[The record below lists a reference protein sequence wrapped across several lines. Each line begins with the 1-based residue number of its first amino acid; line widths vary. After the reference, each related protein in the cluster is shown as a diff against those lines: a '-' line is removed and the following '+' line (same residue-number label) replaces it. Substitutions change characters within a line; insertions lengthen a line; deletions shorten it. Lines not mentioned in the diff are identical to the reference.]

1 MGRLSFLG
9 LGPWA
14 KTELSASVV
23 KIKLSRSEIL
33 LAQNTRAKPSDKRAS
48 KPLTRFDFFFVP
60 RRRDFPR
67 LSAPSASLKRPDAP
81 RAPNPAGRSGLWLG
95 V

>member
-33 LAQNTRAKPSDKRAS
+33 LAQNTEERSR
-48 KPLTRFDFFFVP
+48 LTGE
-60 RRRDFPR
+60 
-67 LSAPSASLKRPDAP
+67 LQNL
-81 RAPNPAGRSGLWLG
+81 
-95 V
+95 